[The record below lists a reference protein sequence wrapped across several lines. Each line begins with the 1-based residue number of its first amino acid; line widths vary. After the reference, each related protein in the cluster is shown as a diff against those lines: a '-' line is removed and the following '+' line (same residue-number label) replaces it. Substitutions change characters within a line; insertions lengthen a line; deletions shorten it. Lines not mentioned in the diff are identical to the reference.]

1 MVPSVFVE
9 LDSLPLSPSGKIDRK
24 SLPAPGGERPELAAG
39 YVAPRTQTE
48 EVLTGIWEQV
58 LGVDRVGIYDNFFE
72 LGGHSL
78 LATQVVSRIRD
89 VVGDIVSLSSVFELK
104 TVAGLASVIDDAM
117 RDRGRPVNVPDLVP
131 ASRDG
136 ELPLSFAQQRLWFL
150 DQFEPDSAEYVSATA
165 LGLRGELDTD
175 ALNRALTAL
184 VARHESLRTTF
195 ESVDGRGVQVV
206 HLPYEVLA
214 PLVDLSELPEP
225 DRGAELARILQQEA
239 TRPFDLSRGPLL
251 RVRLVRLA
259 EDEHVLT
266 LMLHHIVTDG
276 WSFGVI
282 MGDLG
287 ELYRAALRAE
297 PAELP
302 PLPVQYAD
310 FASWQR
316 GRLSGEALADQVGY
330 WRRQLDGVAPLEL
343 PTDRPRPPVQTKNG
357 AVHEFEVPAEVTAA
371 LKDLGRRQ
379 GGTLFMGLVA
389 ACKLLFARWS
399 GQDDIA
405 IGTVVSGRERAELE
419 PLVGLF
425 VNTLV
430 LRSRVD
436 RARTFGE
443 FLAEVRET
451 VLDAFAHQDVP
462 FERVVDALQP
472 NRDTSRNPL
481 FDVMVVLQ
489 NTPNQNPDLP
499 GLEVEGL
506 ALPVVTAIFDIFLDF
521 QVDGDVLVGML
532 EYNTDLFD
540 AATIER
546 MVRHLQ
552 VLLAAIAAD
561 PTLPLGRIDILTE
574 EERHQVLE
582 AWNDTEAAY
591 PQTCIHRLFEDQ
603 VARHPLAPAVIFGSE
618 ELSYRELNQRANKLA
633 HHLRALGVVPET
645 LVGICMERSFD
656 LVVGLLGILKAGGA
670 YVPLDPTYPPE
681 RLAFMIDDAGVLV
694 LLTQQ
699 HLLETLPPHEAKVVC
714 LDSDWPG
721 IASAEEVNPTTT
733 VMPDNP
739 AYVIYTSG
747 STGRPKGVAIPH
759 SAISN
764 HLFWMQDALP
774 LTPDDR
780 VLQRTP
786 FSFDASVWE
795 FHAPLIA
802 GARLVLLPR
811 DAHAHKSDLAK
822 EVAGHRVTI
831 LQLVPSLARILLEEP
846 GLEGCDSL
854 RRVLCGGEEGPQRP
868 CTAAA
873 AAGAVP
879 AFTWL
884 RLCRLFPPDICVLL
898 LPALHLQPSCHPVGV
913 EPLGTSVVAARKRA
927 GPRPARRILWQYYR
941 ICVPRPSRP
950 SVVRSP
956 VAKVP
961 TK

>member
-1 MVPSVFVE
+1 MPDALAGEALHAFQTLIVGGEACSAALVDRWAPGRRMINAYGPTESTVVATW
-9 LDSLPLSPSGKIDRK
+9 SQPLSPGGPPPIGRPIANTRAYVLDAALRPVPPGVPGELYIAGAGLARGYLKRPGLTAERFVANPFGAPGSRMYRTGDLVRWRPDGVIDYLGRADDQVKIRGFRIELGEVEAALVGHPEVAEAVVVAREDEPGHRRLVAYLVPAPGSVELPTADLRAFLTRTLPDYMVPQAFVTLDELPLTPNGKVNRK
-24 SLPAPGGERPELAAG
+24 ALPAPDLSALAAVG
-39 YVAPRTQTE
+39 YVAPRTDAE
-48 EVLTGIWEQV
+48 RALAGIWAEV
-58 LGVDRVGIYDNFFE
+58 LGVAQVGVEDNFFE
-72 LGGHSL
+72 LGGDSIL
-78 LATQVVSRIRD
+78 SIQVVSRARAAFG
-89 VVGDIVSLSSVFELK
+89 VDISPRALFTTP
-104 TVAGLASVIDDAM
+104 TVAGLAAALPADARAGDSDAEPVI
-117 RDRGRPVNVPDLVP
+117 PVLP
-131 ASRDG
+131 REG
-136 ELPLSFAQQRLWFL
+136 HLPLSFAQQRLWFL

-214 PLVDLSELPEP
+214 PLVDMSELPEP

-462 FERVVDALQP
+462 FERVVNALQP
-472 NRDTSRNPL
+472 DRDTSRNPQ
-481 FDVMVVLQ
+481 FQAMIVLQ
-489 NTPNQNPDLP
+489 NTPNHDADL
-499 GLEVEGL
+499 
-506 ALPVVTAIFDIFLDF
+506 
-521 QVDGDVLVGML
+521 
-532 EYNTDLFD
+532 
-540 AATIER
+540 
-546 MVRHLQ
+546 
-552 VLLAAIAAD
+552 
-561 PTLPLGRIDILTE
+561 
-574 EERHQVLE
+574 
-582 AWNDTEAAY
+582 
-591 PQTCIHRLFEDQ
+591 
-603 VARHPLAPAVIFGSE
+603 
-618 ELSYRELNQRANKLA
+618 
-633 HHLRALGVVPET
+633 
-645 LVGICMERSFD
+645 
-656 LVVGLLGILKAGGA
+656 
-670 YVPLDPTYPPE
+670 
-681 RLAFMIDDAGVLV
+681 
-694 LLTQQ
+694 
-699 HLLETLPPHEAKVVC
+699 
-714 LDSDWPG
+714 
-721 IASAEEVNPTTT
+721 
-733 VMPDNP
+733 
-739 AYVIYTSG
+739 
-747 STGRPKGVAIPH
+747 
-759 SAISN
+759 
-764 HLFWMQDALP
+764 
-774 LTPDDR
+774 
-780 VLQRTP
+780 
-786 FSFDASVWE
+786 
-795 FHAPLIA
+795 
-802 GARLVLLPR
+802 
-811 DAHAHKSDLAK
+811 
-822 EVAGHRVTI
+822 
-831 LQLVPSLARILLEEP
+831 
-846 GLEGCDSL
+846 
-854 RRVLCGGEEGPQRP
+854 
-868 CTAAA
+868 
-873 AAGAVP
+873 
-879 AFTWL
+879 
-884 RLCRLFPPDICVLL
+884 
-898 LPALHLQPSCHPVGV
+898 
-913 EPLGTSVVAARKRA
+913 
-927 GPRPARRILWQYYR
+927 
-941 ICVPRPSRP
+941 
-950 SVVRSP
+950 
-956 VAKVP
+956 
-961 TK
+961 